1 MKRSLLTVCALGT
14 ALVAGPALAQTT
26 SSPAAAPPASVGT
39 TVNGGLPDR
48 TASTTAVGQ
57 TKPAGAAVGDDLGT
71 RPDLQQRSRELD
83 RRIDKGI
90 CTGCK

>member
-1 MKRSLLTVCALGT
+1 MQRSWLT
-14 ALVAGPALAQTT
+14 ALAFGAALLAVPATAQTAG
-26 SSPAAAPPASVGT
+26 SPATAPSPSVGST
-39 TVNGGLPDR
+39 AGGGMPDR
-48 TASTTAVGQ
+48 TAATTSVGQ

-71 RPDLQQRSRELD
+71 RPDLQQKSRELD